1 MDVRRANAARWVV
14 LGLALSVLVLTACA
28 PAVALPPASASPQ
41 VVLDTY
47 LRALAAGDC
56 STGRK
61 LWTEGA
67 ASRVRG
73 DLCGETQV
81 SAYGIT
87 GDPAQPTADEL
98 VFSTIL
104 TTTGTR
110 DGSVRAGRI
119 TRFFTLRRQAN
130 GVWRIWGGGSG
141 P

>member
-1 MDVRRANAARWVV
+1 MGGSRANAARSLI
-14 LGLALSVLVLTACA
+14 LGVALSALVLTACA
-28 PAVALPPASASPQ
+28 PAVALPPVSASPQ

-47 LRALAAGDC
+47 LQALAAGDC

-61 LWTEGA
+61 LWAEGA
-67 ASRVRG
+67 ASGVRG

-81 SAYGIT
+81 TAYGIT
-87 GDPAQPTADEL
+87 GDPAQPTPDEL
-98 VFSTIL
+98 VLSTIL

-110 DGSVRAGRI
+110 DGSVRAGQI
-119 TRFFTLRRQAN
+119 TWFFTLRRQAT

>member
-1 MDVRRANAARWVV
+1 VVASRANAARS
-14 LGLALSVLVLTACA
+14 LISGMALVALTACA

-47 LRALAAGDC
+47 LHALAAGDC
-56 STGRK
+56 STGRQ
-61 LWTEGA
+61 LWAEGA
-67 ASRVRG
+67 ATSIRG
-73 DLCGETQV
+73 DLCGETRV

-87 GDPAQPTADEL
+87 GDPARPNADEL
-98 VFSTIL
+98 VFGTTL

-119 TRFFTLRRQAN
+119 TWFFTLRRQAN
-130 GVWRIWGGGSG
+130 GVWRITGGGSG

>member
-1 MDVRRANAARWVV
+1 MVASRANAA
-14 LGLALSVLVLTACA
+14 LSLISGMTLVALTACA
-28 PAVALPPASASPQ
+28 PALALPPASASPR

-47 LRALAAGDC
+47 LQALAAGDC
-56 STGRK
+56 STGSK
-61 LWTEGA
+61 LWTDGA
-67 ASRVRG
+67 ASGVRG

-98 VFSTIL
+98 VFSTTL

-110 DGSVRAGRI
+110 DGSVPAGQI
-119 TRFFTLRRQAN
+119 TWFFTLRHQPT